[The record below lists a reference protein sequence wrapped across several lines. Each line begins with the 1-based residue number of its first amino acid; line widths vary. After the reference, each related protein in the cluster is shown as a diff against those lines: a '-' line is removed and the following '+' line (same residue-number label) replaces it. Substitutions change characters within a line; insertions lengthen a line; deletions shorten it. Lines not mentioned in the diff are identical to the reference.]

1 MAISSGA
8 TAGDYDLVVNEL
20 ARAQVTASTSSAPD
34 ATTTIVAT
42 GGTLSIGGTTITVT
56 DGVTL
61 QQLAQQIN
69 AAQGIGVTAAVVRTA
84 PGTYRLVL
92 TSTIGGTAS
101 AFTITNGLAGGLGV
115 TFGDDDGNGV
125 SGDSSADNAVTAS
138 DASIL
143 LNNIPITGSSNTFQ
157 DIVPGV
163 TLTVSKKDPN
173 TAVQIGVSADSSSL
187 TSKVEAFVSAYNGVV
202 SFINEQ
208 RSSAANGD
216 ATSIGRDSLL
226 RQLKNSLRN
235 DLLGPHGSGT
245 LTRLSEVGVEFT
257 TSGTLSLDTSR
268 LDAAVATD
276 AADVRD
282 LFAGTTGVFPQVNT
296 LLDSFSGSS
305 GFISTVKARIAQQV
319 ASMDSQIAAMQNR
332 LAIQRATL
340 QQEFAAADALM
351 AQLRNQSS
359 SLAGIGSQ
367 LGGSLSGS

>member
-1 MAISSGA
+1 M
-8 TAGDYDLVVNEL
+8 
-20 ARAQVTASTSSAPD
+20 
-34 ATTTIVAT
+34 
-42 GGTLSIGGTTITVT
+42 
-56 DGVTL
+56 
-61 QQLAQQIN
+61 
-69 AAQGIGVTAAVVRTA
+69 
-84 PGTYRLVL
+84 L
-92 TSTIGGTAS
+92 TSTIRGTAS